1 MTQPA
6 SDDVPRAVSPFRG
19 GAMGDVLADV
29 SAPTPRRL
37 VSGYA
42 FSRNPVT
49 GLDEVV
55 VEVVAGPA
63 SERTREELIPERWV
77 YRWGDWV
84 ERPLEP
90 LLDERVVRSIVGETR
105 GLEAGHRHP
114 IDVQWSWDGASV
126 RWLEARPI
134 AGLDGVRVYSNRIA
148 REVLPGLIKPLV
160 WSVNVPVVN
169 RAWISLFEELVGP
182 TDLTPEQ
189 LARQF
194 GYRAYFDMAA
204 IGRIFEILGM
214 PRESLEL
221 LLGLPRGSEPPRFRP
236 SVGTLRHVPRM
247 LAAGARL
254 ASYGPRV
261 RGELKVLAEDYARL
275 ERIDVVSLDEQ
286 GLLAYVDELM
296 AVTERAAYANIVT
309 PSLMNLYA
317 KLLERTLS
325 RAGLDPR
332 TIDPAADRADR
343 VAFDPLPALDE
354 LGALLDALDPDD
366 LAALE
371 ADGASALAAREGLAE
386 LRASVDAFLER
397 FGHLAASGN
406 DFSSPPWREDPDG
419 VVRMILDHRGRRAT
433 RSDEGS
439 WETIAAG
446 LPALERPL
454 ARTLWVRAGA
464 YRVYRE
470 AVSFRY
476 TRGYALFRPAF
487 LELGR
492 RLADRG
498 TFAAPDDVFFLTLDE
513 LRAVVASGAAAH
525 PFHDTVARRRAEMAE
540 AETLEL
546 PEIVFGD
553 DFVPGRPL
561 QAAGLLRGTPT
572 SRGHHRG
579 TARVV
584 RSADDFPVVQ
594 PGDIIVI
601 PYSDVAWTP
610 LFARAGAV
618 VAESGGLLSHSSIV
632 AREHGIPCVVSLH
645 GACARIPDRSTVA
658 VDGYTGVVTIE

>member
-1 MTQPA
+1 MRRLPA
-6 SDDVPRAVSPFRG
+6 HDALGAAGPIPAGAAG
-19 GAMGDVLADV
+19 GSHADV
-29 SAPTPRRL
+29 SAPRT
-37 VSGYA
+37 VSGFA

-55 VEVVAGPA
+55 VEAVAVPG
-63 SERTREELIPERWV
+63 SERAKEELIPERWV

-84 ERPLEP
+84 ERPLQP
-90 LLDERVVRSIVGETR
+90 ILDERVVRSIVVETR
-105 GLEAGHRHP
+105 DLEAARRHP
-114 IDVQWSWDGASV
+114 VNVEWSWEGASV

-134 AGLDGVRVYSNRIA
+134 AGLDDVRVYSNRIA

-169 RAWISLFEELVGP
+169 RAWITLLEELVGP
-182 TDLTPEQ
+182 TDLTPGQ

-204 IGRIFEILGM
+204 LGRIFEILGM

-236 SVGTLRHVPRM
+236 SIGTLRHVPRM

-261 RGELKVLAEDYARL
+261 RGDLRVLAEDYARL
-275 ERIDVVSLDEQ
+275 ERVDLTSLDDAS
-286 GLLAYVDELM
+286 LLAHVDQLM
-296 AVTERAAYANIVT
+296 TVTEQAAYANIVT

-325 RAGLDPR
+325 RAGLDPH
-332 TIDPAADRADR
+332 TVDPAAGRADR
-343 VAFDPLPALDE
+343 AAFDPRPALDE
-354 LGALLDALDPDD
+354 ISALLDALGSDD

-371 ADGASALAAREGLAE
+371 ADGASALETRESLAW
-386 LRASVDAFLER
+386 LRASVDAFVER

-419 VVRMILDHRGRRAT
+419 VVRMILDHRGSGAA
-433 RSDEGS
+433 RSDMVD
-439 WETIAAG
+439 WETVAVS

-492 RLADRG
+492 RLADRR
-498 TFAAPDDVFFLTLDE
+498 ALAVPDDVFYLTLDE
-513 LRAVVASGAAAH
+513 LRAVVAAGPAATPQH
-525 PFHDTVARRRAEMAE
+525 ETVARRRVEMAE
-540 AETLEL
+540 AATLDL
-546 PEIVFGD
+546 PEIIFGD
-553 DFVPGRPL
+553 DFVPGRQV
-561 QAAGLLRGTPT
+561 QAAGLLRGIPT
-572 SRGHHRG
+572 SRGHYRG

-584 RSADDFPVVQ
+584 RDRDDFPAVQ

-601 PYSDVAWTP
+601 PHSDVAWTP

-632 AREHGIPCVVSLH
+632 AREHGIPCVVSLER
-645 GACARIPDRSTVA
+645 ACARIPDRATVA
-658 VDGYTGVVTIE
+658 VDGYTGLVTIE